1 MDFGKRLKEA
11 RQGRNLKQSEL
22 GEIVGLSEKAIST
35 YEKGTREPKL
45 SVLIQIAD
53 IFDMP
58 LDELVG
64 RERLEGNSQPAMD
77 IHDYEEEELL
87 KEYRQLSADDK
98 EKIKAIIKTL
108 VDLSDKGEECVRVG
122 SA

>member
-45 SVLIQIAD
+45 SILIQIAD

-64 RERLEGNSQPAMD
+64 RERLEGNSQPAVD
-77 IHDYEEEELL
+77 IHDHEEEALL

-108 VDLSDKGEECVRVG
+108 AEMPGRAKREKQTAG
-122 SA
+122 